1 MDEHDFI
8 DSNDSNLNSE
18 RCKLPKQVEE
28 TLTASMVKHTG
39 HANTDECTFG
49 QPSSSVDNSSQENIC
64 KIRGKTESS
73 DSGIGES
80 TFIDPSW
87 FDEDSSDV
95 FPNIKCAATHS

>member
-1 MDEHDFI
+1 MDEDDFI
-8 DSNDSNLNSE
+8 DTNDRNLNSE
-18 RCKLPKQVEE
+18 RCKLAIQVEE
-28 TLTASMVKHTG
+28 TLTYSIAKHTG
-39 HANTDECTFG
+39 NPTTVDSTRG
-49 QPSSSVDNSSQENIC
+49 QPSSSVDNSSQENSC
-64 KIRGKTESS
+64 KIRDKTESS